1 MLRGNE
7 AQLAFMTPL
16 LGSCKKGAAFVISGD
31 AGAVKARR
39 LVWVIRMGEE
49 DINKQHFH
57 CLPLTSQEYCELV
70 LSCRRACAEL
80 ARLIW
85 VLRCPA
91 FLQALPNGD
100 DRAGNTESS
109 GR

>member
-1 MLRGNE
+1 
-7 AQLAFMTPL
+7 MTAL
-16 LGSCKKGAAFVISGD
+16 LGSHKKEAAFVASGD
-31 AGAVKARR
+31 TGAVNARR
-39 LVWVIRMGEE
+39 LVWVITMGEE
-49 DINKQHFH
+49 GIWFSINSTFIA
-57 CLPLTSQEYCELV
+57 CLSPSQEHYELV

-91 FLQALPNGD
+91 FLQALPNAD
-100 DRAGNTESS
+100 DRAGNTEGS